1 MSTMVF
7 VNFPVK
13 DVQASTRFY
22 EALGFSLNPD
32 FSNEDTSCM
41 VWDENFFIMLLAHEK
56 YQFFTPNR
64 TIADNKKTSSA
75 LIAFSMS
82 SADEVKIFGEKA
94 KDNGG
99 YVYQIETGISEEYM
113 YGLEVQDLDGNTLE
127 PMWMAQP

>member
-13 DVQASTRFY
+13 DVKASTRFY
-22 EALGFSLNPD
+22 EALGFSLNPN

-82 SADEVKIFGEKA
+82 SADEVKMFGEKA

>member
-13 DVQASTRFY
+13 DVKASTRFY

-64 TIADNKKTSSA
+64 TIADSKKTSSA

>member
-13 DVQASTRFY
+13 DVKASTRFY

-41 VWDENFFIMLLAHEK
+41 VWDENFFIMLLAPEK

-82 SADEVKIFGEKA
+82 SADEVKMFGEKA

>member
-13 DVQASTRFY
+13 NVKASTRFY

-82 SADEVKIFGEKA
+82 SADEVKMFGEKA

>member
-1 MSTMVF
+1 MATMVF

-13 DVQASTRFY
+13 DVKDSTRFY

-32 FSNEDTSCM
+32 FSNDDTSCM
-41 VWDENFFIMLLAHEK
+41 VWDDNFFIMLLAHKK

-64 TIADNKKTSSA
+64 TIADSQKTSSA

-82 SADEVKIFGEKA
+82 SPDEVKTFGEKA
-94 KDNGG
+94 TKNGG
-99 YVYQIETGISEEYM
+99 HVYQIETGISEEYM

>member
-13 DVQASTRFY
+13 DVKASTRFY

-82 SADEVKIFGEKA
+82 SADEVKTFGEKA

>member
-7 VNFPVK
+7 VNFPVT
-13 DVQASTRFY
+13 DVKASTRFY

-64 TIADNKKTSSA
+64 TIADSKKTSSA
-75 LIAFSMS
+75 LIAFSLS
-82 SADEVKIFGEKA
+82 SADEVKMFGEKA

>member
-13 DVQASTRFY
+13 DVKASTRFY

>member
-13 DVQASTRFY
+13 DVEASTRFY

-64 TIADNKKTSSA
+64 TIADSKKTSSA

>member
-13 DVQASTRFY
+13 DVKASTRFY

-82 SADEVKIFGEKA
+82 SADEVKMFGEKA

>member
-13 DVQASTRFY
+13 DIKASTRFY

-82 SADEVKIFGEKA
+82 SADEVKMFGEKA

>member
-13 DVQASTRFY
+13 DVKASTRFY

-64 TIADNKKTSSA
+64 TIADSKKTSSA

-82 SADEVKIFGEKA
+82 SADEVKMFGEKA

>member
-13 DVQASTRFY
+13 DVKASTRFY

-41 VWDENFFIMLLAHEK
+41 VWDENFFIMLLAYEK

-64 TIADNKKTSSA
+64 TIADSKKTSSA

>member
-7 VNFPVK
+7 VNFPVT
-13 DVQASTRFY
+13 DVKASTRFY

-64 TIADNKKTSSA
+64 TIADSKKTSSA
-75 LIAFSMS
+75 LIAFSLS
-82 SADEVKIFGEKA
+82 SADEVKTFGEKA

-127 PMWMAQP
+127 PTWMAQP

>member
-64 TIADNKKTSSA
+64 TIADSKKTSSA
-75 LIAFSMS
+75 LIAFSLS
-82 SADEVKIFGEKA
+82 SADEVKMFGEKA

-127 PMWMAQP
+127 PTWMAQP

>member
-13 DVQASTRFY
+13 DVKASTRFY

-113 YGLEVQDLDGNTLE
+113 YGLEIQDLDGNTLE

>member
-13 DVQASTRFY
+13 DVKASTCFY
-22 EALGFSLNPD
+22 EALGFKLNPD
-32 FSNEDTSCM
+32 FSNEETSCM
-41 VWDENFFIMLLAHEK
+41 VWDDNFFVMLLAHEK

-75 LIAFSMS
+75 LIAFSMP
-82 SADEVKIFGEKA
+82 SAQDVKIFGETAA
-94 KDNGG
+94 KNGG
-99 YVYQIETGISEEYM
+99 NVYQIETGISEEYM

>member
-13 DVQASTRFY
+13 DVKASTTFY
-22 EALGFSLNPD
+22 EALGFKLNPD
-32 FSNEDTSCM
+32 FSNEETSCM
-41 VWDENFFIMLLAHEK
+41 VWDDNFFIMLLSHEK

-64 TIADNKKTSSA
+64 TIADSKNTSSA

-82 SADEVKIFGEKA
+82 NADEVKEFGEIA
-94 KDNGG
+94 SQNGG
-99 YVYQIETGISEEYM
+99 NVYQIETGISEEYM

-127 PMWMAQP
+127 PMWMSQP

>member
-1 MSTMVF
+1 MSTIVF

-13 DVQASTRFY
+13 DVKASTRFY

-64 TIADNKKTSSA
+64 TIADSKKTSSA

-113 YGLEVQDLDGNTLE
+113 YGLEVQDLDGNALE

>member
-13 DVQASTRFY
+13 DVKASTCFY

-82 SADEVKIFGEKA
+82 SADEVKTFGEKA

>member
-13 DVQASTRFY
+13 DVKASTRFY

-82 SADEVKIFGEKA
+82 SADEVKTFGEKA

-127 PMWMAQP
+127 PMWMAQA

>member
-13 DVQASTRFY
+13 DVKASTRFY

-64 TIADNKKTSSA
+64 TIADNRKTSSA

-82 SADEVKIFGEKA
+82 SADEVKMFGEKA
-94 KDNGG
+94 KNNGG

>member
-22 EALGFSLNPD
+22 EALGFILNPD

-82 SADEVKIFGEKA
+82 SADEVKMFGEKA

>member
-1 MSTMVF
+1 MSTMIF

-13 DVQASTRFY
+13 DVKASTRFY

-64 TIADNKKTSSA
+64 TIADSKKTSSA

-82 SADEVKIFGEKA
+82 SADEVKMFGENA
-94 KDNGG
+94 KNNGG
-99 YVYQIETGISEEYM
+99 YVYQIETGLSEEYM

>member
-1 MSTMVF
+1 MTTMVF

-13 DVQASTRFY
+13 DVKASTRFY
-22 EALGFSLNPD
+22 EALGFSLNPN

-82 SADEVKIFGEKA
+82 SADEVKMFGEKA

>member
-7 VNFPVK
+7 VNFPVT
-13 DVQASTRFY
+13 DVKASTRFY

-64 TIADNKKTSSA
+64 TIADSKKTSSA
-75 LIAFSMS
+75 LIAFSLS
-82 SADEVKIFGEKA
+82 SADEVKMFGEKA

-127 PMWMAQP
+127 PTWMAQP